1 MRKHFTV
8 VLILA
13 ALGSGFFTPALAS
26 TKTGAKCGKLG
37 VTSISSGKK
46 YTCVRVGKKLIWDKG
61 VLVPVVNP
69 SPSPSESS
77 PTTISRSEPELSFIQ
92 ILRSKAINGKFPIE
106 QVAFPIPNTLPTSWE
121 DLYEKREGIAY
132 KAWQSVSQSDGS
144 AKTLPGTFNLS
155 IGPNTNLVFK
165 EIESAASQVSNKFK
179 FITQPKTLSVIA
191 FNYEDR
197 DWALGK
203 LRELLV
209 GEPDFYRKNQEQAI
223 VDMCSATNNACWS
236 AMGYTTPNGKGV
248 MLLGIV
254 DKEKLN
260 ILDPSFSNYLRFQKG
275 LTVAHEYF
283 HVMQLNVLGKNW
295 FQMMFAPPSW
305 FNEAT
310 AVFVENGVMNQD
322 SYDRYMQFRAVDSKL
337 AYPSCGSTQDGCIQV
352 TEELLTKFLSLSNY
366 ANNWN
371 DFPYG
376 MKYEV
381 SNRVIESLVA
391 IKGFESI
398 MEIYKYQAQDHTF
411 EEAFQYVYGISYNRA
426 VPLLAKIVAEQFA
439 QNR

>member
-1 MRKHFTV
+1 MKLATRFL
-8 VLILA
+8 VLLLAILLIDQSALA
-13 ALGSGFFTPALAS
+13 AVKAGSSCSKVGL
-26 TKTGAKCGKLG
+26 K
-37 VTSISSGKK
+37 SISGGKTFTCVKSGKK
-46 YTCVRVGKKLIWDKG
+46 LVWDKG
-61 VLVPVVNP
+61 VLIPVVKP
-69 SPSPSESS
+69 SPSPSESA
-77 PTTISRSEPELSFIQ
+77 PAIISRSEPELSFIQ
-92 ILRSKAINGKFPIE
+92 ILRSKAINGMFPIE
-106 QVAFPIPNTLPTSWE
+106 KVTYPIPNTLPTSWD

-132 KAWQSVSQSDGS
+132 KAWQSISQSDGS
-144 AKTLPGTFNLS
+144 AKSLPGTFTLS

-179 FITQPKTLSVIA
+179 SIAQPKTLSVIA

-254 DKEKLN
+254 DKEKMN
-260 ILDPSFSNYLRFQKG
+260 RLDPSFSNYLRFEKG

-337 AYPSCGSTQDGCIQV
+337 AYPSCGSSQDGCIQV
-352 TEELLTKFLSLSNY
+352 TEALLTDFFSLSNY

-371 DFPYG
+371 NFPYG

-381 SNRVIESLVA
+381 SNRVIEALVA
-391 IKGFESI
+391 IKGFDSI

-411 EEAFQYVYGISYNRA
+411 EEAFQHVYGIAYNQA
-426 VPLLAKIVAEQFA
+426 IPLLTKIVTEQFA